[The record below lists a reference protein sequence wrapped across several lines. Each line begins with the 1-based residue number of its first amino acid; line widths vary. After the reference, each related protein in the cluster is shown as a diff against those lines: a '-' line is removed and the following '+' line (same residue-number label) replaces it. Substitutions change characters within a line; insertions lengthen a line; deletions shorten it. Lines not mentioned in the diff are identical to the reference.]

1 MHLLYTLFKEKEG
14 TQMKIAIGCDP
25 NAQSAKEELIEFI
38 KSKNY
43 GSVTDFGSEV
53 NNPG

>member
-38 KSKNY
+38 KYK
-43 GSVTDFGSEV
+43 F
-53 NNPG
+53 